1 MKVLGRASAAQL
13 GGPADALGTARKI
26 GVTYL
31 LDGSVR
37 TAGNRVLVI
46 ARLTRVADGAQIW
59 SERYERKAGDI
70 FAVQGDIASAVAT
83 RVAQSFAG
91 VATQQTS
98 PEAYDRYLAARQ
110 LIRERREP
118 TLKEADRLLRQ
129 VIAADP
135 RYAPA
140 YAELAELIMLES
152 DHPTSYGSIP
162 FAEARAEAEP
172 FARKAVELDPNLGD
186 GYAAI
191 GFLSL
196 NLDGSSEPY
205 LRKAVQLSPQ
215 RPEFHRWHAQTL
227 EALER
232 YDEAIAEFKRAV
244 DIDPLWGLN
253 YDHLIGALFLVGREA
268 EARSY
273 VRRFLD
279 LSTDQRAKML
289 LLLSLQKLDRD
300 MAGQYRTATALQ
312 RAYPNERQMQLNL
325 AATLSV
331 LGENRAATKLMG
343 YDRVGTAAL
352 GGDFDDLAQ
361 QAQAMDPNSGAS
373 QASGMSRPCS
383 SPPAIPTRS
392 SACMT
397 LPIRRVSRDVTWT
410 RLRCRK
416 RLSPCGR
423 WDAAPKRSG
432 CSTRTGSSFNGCL
445 PRAFSATKSSSGP
458 RSSHR

>member
-1 MKVLGRASAAQL
+1 MRSE
-13 GGPADALGTARKI
+13 TARKI

-37 TAGNRVLVI
+37 TAGDRVLVI

-98 PEAYDRYLAARQ
+98 PEVYDRYLAARQ

-162 FAEARAEAEP
+162 FAEAQAEAEP

-196 NLDGSSEPY
+196 NLDASSEPY

-227 EALER
+227 EALNR

-244 DIDPLWGLN
+244 EIDPLWGLN
-253 YDHLIGALFLVGREA
+253 YDHLIGALYPRRPEA
-268 EARSY
+268 EGEAICPSFPRP
-273 VRRFLD
+273 
-279 LSTDQRAKML
+279 QHGP
-289 LLLSLQKLDRD
+289 
-300 MAGQYRTATALQ
+300 AGQ
-312 RAYPNERQMQLNL
+312 
-325 AATLSV
+325 V
-331 LGENRAATKLMG
+331 
-343 YDRVGTAAL
+343 
-352 GGDFDDLAQ
+352 
-361 QAQAMDPNSGAS
+361 
-373 QASGMSRPCS
+373 
-383 SPPAIPTRS
+383 
-392 SACMT
+392 
-397 LPIRRVSRDVTWT
+397 
-410 RLRCRK
+410 
-416 RLSPCGR
+416 
-423 WDAAPKRSG
+423 AAPAVAPEVRS
-432 CSTRTGSSFNGCL
+432 
-445 PRAFSATKSSSGP
+445 
-458 RSSHR
+458 